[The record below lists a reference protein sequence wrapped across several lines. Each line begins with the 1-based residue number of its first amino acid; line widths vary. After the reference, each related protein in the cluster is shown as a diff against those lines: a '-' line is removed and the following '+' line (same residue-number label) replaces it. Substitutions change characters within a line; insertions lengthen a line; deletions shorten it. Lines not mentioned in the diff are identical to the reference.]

1 MLRNCFQGVFETFI
15 NNVMLH
21 VMHNWMSDFV
31 QQEEREKDDRVN
43 DVKKDFSVSPSN
55 SDLFINNYYL
65 YLIKLSYQ

>member
-1 MLRNCFQGVFETFI
+1 
-15 NNVMLH
+15 
-21 VMHNWMSDFV
+21 MHNWMSDFV